1 MGDVVFSDDEYESA
15 ARSVGWEMFSPV
27 PGEESTFVDATGQ
40 YWWCDGWEELCR
52 EFGIAPKEAKK

>member
-1 MGDVVFSDDEYESA
+1 
-15 ARSVGWEMFSPV
+15 MFSPV